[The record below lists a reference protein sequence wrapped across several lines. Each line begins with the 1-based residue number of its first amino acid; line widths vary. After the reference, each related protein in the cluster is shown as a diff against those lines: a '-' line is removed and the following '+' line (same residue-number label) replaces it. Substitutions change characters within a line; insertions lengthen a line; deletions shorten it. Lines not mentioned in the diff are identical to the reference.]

1 MSKENLPKVG
11 DRLIAE
17 HVKGPWPSL
26 SAVTVSKVTQAGRIS
41 VQEHGGRVFYSLS
54 DYQGQRKGK
63 LIGRRTGQTPTRL
76 RWPEPEELD
85 QFTTAAPPAFKVGQK
100 VTVDHP
106 LYGELYVKI
115 LDITQSA
122 ARPEE
127 TIVHFQ
133 HDGYKLAV
141 FSKRVLSP
149 KEEKPMSKSAPL
161 PPTSEPKRRGRPAK
175 PKAAPPEPATNPF
188 VVGDQVTAKLADGQ
202 THPCAVTATP
212 SAEVVE
218 IESPSGETF
227 TRHVSEVEVFVVLR
241 QPVMLAGQQYAVGQ
255 FVTINLER
263 GLRKGVVVRALPK
276 PNRYAVNFPEG
287 SRTHQERVNREQLR
301 EWVESSSLEA
311 GDYVGTRDVDNPRY
325 GVVESVKEAFPLVGV
340 RFNGA
345 EQEESIAVGDLLLYG
360 SKDVARACGLMKVSV
375 HPDTVDISTDQP
387 DDFLT
392 DASSLTVQPPVQ
404 EIAQPVLEVATPEA
418 SRAQPVATIAQPV
431 TGEEIIMVEPALAED
446 IPENIKNIQGELA
459 GTPTLGTELASENPS
474 RPVVADVKVGTLG
487 VVEAPLHQLVKSPCN
502 VRMHYDQTK
511 VEEIAASI
519 KADGQ
524 LQEAV
529 GRWNKDGLL
538 EIVAG
543 ETRHRAQVFR
553 EEQGEKSLTLRVNVK
568 ELTDAQALRISAQEN
583 MQRNNMTPLEECEA
597 MLRMHEAGDSAED
610 IQATFGYKTLQP
622 VHDRILVA
630 KNLQEG
636 PRTALDEGSLSLAC
650 AMVIA
655 RAPGKDLQQ
664 QMQTWAARGHSA
676 KRLGELLTQGQF
688 LVKHAKF
695 DVEKSGL
702 AVKRDLFEAF
712 EPYVE
717 DKKAALKAQLEWAG
731 KQADKK
737 RASSKKHPFVAVE
750 SGDSAYGTLS
760 SSKKYDHCYTDN
772 LCGLIYFV
780 NTNTGEVTEETRYR
794 MKAAASKSSEG
805 AGEVKVREISDSAY
819 AEAHERR
826 AIAARE
832 AVVGNTHLTLALTVW
847 GLLVNSTAGMVNLQ
861 EVVGLPKEGE
871 KMPLLLAAKAK
882 VQEFVASAILPNST
896 SYSQHPILNGGKS
909 LDREPLLRKLVEST
923 DDVLLELLNAL
934 TCITAYH
941 WGTYNNKHDA
951 TSEYVYL
958 AHLTDAPQ
966 RLAASFKLT
975 DDWLKR
981 YPRPDL
987 VALAEEAGLGRALVE
1002 DCGTLKEM
1010 RARILEHADALHKEG
1025 FVPKLVQFPALKA

>member
-1 MSKENLPKVG
+1 MSKAAHPKIG
-11 DRLIAE
+11 DKLIAE
-17 HVKGPWPSL
+17 HVKGPWPKTSV
-26 SAVTVSKVTQAGRIS
+26 VTVSKVTQAGRIS
-41 VQEHGGRVFYSLS
+41 VQEHGCLVFYSLS

-63 LIGRRTGQTPTRL
+63 LIGRRTGRTPTRVRL
-76 RWPEPEELD
+76 PQEGELAYLNSA
-85 QFTTAAPPAFKVGQK
+85 AAPALTVGQQA
-100 VTVDHP
+100 TVAHP
-106 LYGELYVKI
+106 LYGELSVEI

-127 TIVHFQ
+127 TIVHFE

-141 FSKRVLSP
+141 FSSRVLSP
-149 KEEKPMSKSAPL
+149 KEEKPMSDSVLPAPAKE
-161 PPTSEPKRRGRPAK
+161 TKRRGRPAK
-175 PKAAPPEPATNPF
+175 AKVSPPEPATNPF
-188 VVGDQVTAKLADGQ
+188 AVGEQVTAKLADGQ
-202 THPCAVTATP
+202 AHTCTVMGTP

-218 IESPSGETF
+218 IEAPSGETF
-227 TRHVSEVEVFVVLR
+227 TRHISEIEAQDQFAPRRPVL
-241 QPVMLAGQQYAVGQ
+241 LAGQQYAVGQ

-263 GLRKGVVVRALPK
+263 GLRKGVVMRALPK
-276 PNRYAVNFPEG
+276 PDRYVVNFWQEG
-287 SRTHQERVNREQLR
+287 KTHQERVNREQLR
-301 EWVESSSLEA
+301 EWVESSYLEE
-311 GDYVGTRDVDNPRY
+311 GDYVGTYDAENPRF
-325 GVVESVKEAFPLVGV
+325 GVVASLQNAFPMVLVQ
-340 RFNGA
+340 FNGRG
-345 EQEESIAVGDLLLYG
+345 EDDLETVAVGDLMLYG
-360 SKDVARACGLMKVSV
+360 SKDLERACALMKVNI
-375 HPDTVDISTDQP
+375 HPDTVDIGTAQP

-392 DASSLTVQPPVQ
+392 DSSTLTVQPPVQ

-418 SRAQPVATIAQPV
+418 NRAQPLATIAQPV
-431 TGEEIIMVEPALAED
+431 TGEEINMAAPPLAED
-446 IPENIKNIQGELA
+446 IPENIKNIQD
-459 GTPTLGTELASENPS
+459 ELASENPS
-474 RPVVADVKVGTLG
+474 QPVAGVQVGTLG

-511 VEEIAASI
+511 IEEIAASM

-529 GRWNKDGLL
+529 GRWSKAGLL

-553 EEQGEKSLTLRVNVK
+553 EEQGEKGLTLRVNVR

-610 IQATFGYKTLQP
+610 IQATFGYKSLQP

-636 PRTALDEGSLSLAC
+636 PREALDEGTLSLAC

-655 RAPGKDLQQ
+655 RAPGADLQM
-664 QMQTWAARGHSA
+664 QMHSWAERGHSA
-676 KRLGELLTQGQF
+676 KRLGELLIQGQF
-688 LVKHAKF
+688 LLKHAKF

-712 EPYVE
+712 EPYFE

-794 MKAAASKSSEG
+794 MKAAAAKSSEG

-847 GLLVNSTAGMVNLQ
+847 GLLINSSAGMVNLQ

-871 KMPLLLAAKAK
+871 KMPLLLAAKEK
-882 VQEFVASAILPNST
+882 LQVFVASTVQPKVT
-896 SYSQHPILNGGKS
+896 SYAQHPVLNGGQA
-909 LDREPLLRKLVEST
+909 LDPEPLLRKLVEST
-923 DDVLLELLNAL
+923 DDVLLELLNTL
-934 TCITAYH
+934 TCLTAYH

-951 TSEYVYL
+951 GSEYAYL
-958 AHLTDAPQ
+958 ASLTDAPQ
-966 RLAASFKLT
+966 RLAASFTLT

-981 YPRPDL
+981 YPRHEL

-1025 FVPKLVQFPALKA
+1025 FVPKLVQFPAPKA